1 MSDDEFIELVY
12 EVAFGDNA
20 INRDFIYSEVIDQL
34 QRMSRESYRYGEIVE
49 FINSEGDIEDLHE
62 AEARK

>member
-34 QRMSRESYRYGEIVE
+34 QRMSRESYLLERVIEV
-49 FINSEGDIEDLHE
+49 INEES
-62 AEARK
+62 AK